1 MAFPS
6 TLLWIVSV
14 MTLLSTVCS
23 NVVFD
28 EDPLQPVTSDET
40 VSVGGAVTLTCRV
53 AESDNSSLQW
63 SNTVQQTLY
72 FGEKRALRDNRIQLH
87 HSTPTELSIII
98 SEVQLSDEG
107 EYTCSI
113 FTMPVRTARATVTVL
128 GVPDKPHISGLE
140 SPVQEGGTL
149 ILTCT
154 TTGSKPPARLRWFRG
169 DLEVQGRPDVVES
182 VPDEPTYN
190 VSSELTLEVS
200 RADDNQV
207 VTCAVDHP
215 SLTSGDKR
223 SDQVL
228 QVLYS
233 PNVEIAPESD
243 LPREGERFHLE
254 CLGNSNPEPSSYIWE
269 KKDGELP
276 PLAKAEGN
284 LLRFETLNKSDNGVY
299 LCFADNGI
307 GSSMGEY
314 VLLVQEDPT
323 EPSESTS
330 APPTPTFS
338 SLVTDA
344 TSSPSELS
352 STGSPSESPPTTNV
366 ASAATTTL
374 SNELYTDLS
383 DSSATLA
390 PSSLSFTN
398 VASAAT
404 TAVSTDLYPLSD
416 SSATLAPS
424 SPSST
429 NVASAATTAVSTD
442 LYPLSDSSATL
453 APSSPS
459 STNVASAA
467 TTAVSNDLY
476 PLSDSSATLAPS
488 SPSSTNVAS
497 AATTVLSNDLFPDL
511 TDSSATLLPSS
522 PSSLTPSV
530 VSDESNGH
538 GTPTDP
544 TAMSTSSSVDHAV
557 IGGVVAVIVFI
568 LLCLLIVFG
577 RYLIRHKGTYLTH
590 EAKGSDDAPDADT
603 AIINAEGGNSGAEDK
618 KEYFI

>member
-6 TLLWIVSV
+6 APLWIVGV
-14 MTLLSTVCS
+14 MTLLSAVCS

-28 EDPLQPVTSDET
+28 DDPLQPVTSDET

-63 SNTVQQTLY
+63 SNTAQQTLY

-87 HSTPTELSIII
+87 RSTPTELSIII

-128 GVPDKPHISGLE
+128 GVPGKPHISGLE
-140 SPVQEGGTL
+140 NPVQEGGTL
-149 ILTCT
+149 TLTCT
-154 TTGSKPPARLRWFRG
+154 STGSKPPARLRWFRG
-169 DLEVQGRPDVVES
+169 DLELQGRPDVVES

-215 SLTSGDKR
+215 SLAPGDKR
-223 SDQVL
+223 SEQAL

-233 PNVEIAPESD
+233 PNVQIVPESD
-243 LPREGERFHLE
+243 LPREGEKFHLE

-269 KKDGELP
+269 KKDGDLP
-276 PLAKAEGN
+276 PLAKTEGTF
-284 LLRFETLNKSDNGVY
+284 LRFETLNKSDNGVY

-307 GSSMGEY
+307 GSSVGEY
-314 VLLVQEDPT
+314 TLLVQ
-323 EPSESTS
+323 
-330 APPTPTFS
+330 
-338 SLVTDA
+338 
-344 TSSPSELS
+344 
-352 STGSPSESPPTTNV
+352 
-366 ASAATTTL
+366 
-374 SNELYTDLS
+374 
-383 DSSATLA
+383 
-390 PSSLSFTN
+390 
-398 VASAAT
+398 
-404 TAVSTDLYPLSD
+404 
-416 SSATLAPS
+416 
-424 SPSST
+424 
-429 NVASAATTAVSTD
+429 
-442 LYPLSDSSATL
+442 
-453 APSSPS
+453 
-459 STNVASAA
+459 
-467 TTAVSNDLY
+467 
-476 PLSDSSATLAPS
+476 
-488 SPSSTNVAS
+488 
-497 AATTVLSNDLFPDL
+497 
-511 TDSSATLLPSS
+511 
-522 PSSLTPSV
+522 
-530 VSDESNGH
+530 
-538 GTPTDP
+538 DP
-544 TAMSTSSSVDHAV
+544 TAMSTSSGVDHAV